1 MKYLV
6 LCLNSVMFLNE
17 VEIFSN
23 VKILKRELVYKKT
36 VQIRI
41 ISNMLQYYIKV
52 GNMGTNAY
60 LF

>member
-1 MKYLV
+1 MKYLAV
-6 LCLNSVMFLNE
+6 CLNNVMFLNE
-17 VEIFSN
+17 VKVFSN

>member
-1 MKYLV
+1 MKYLAV
-6 LCLNSVMFLNE
+6 CLNSVMFLNE
-17 VEIFSN
+17 VKVFSN